1 MKYRARTLEAAFAR
15 ASAQFPAVLVTGPRQ
30 VGKTSLLRHLAS
42 GDRTYVTLDD
52 PLVRDLAKREPA
64 LFLQRFKLPIIID
77 EIQYAPELL
86 PLIKMSI
93 DQDRRPGQFWLT
105 GSQQFQV
112 MKGVAESL
120 AGRVAVLQLAGFTRR
135 ELLGKAQALPFVPS
149 EELLRQ
155 AGQEE
160 SVGLDA
166 LYQQIWRGTLPG
178 LHSALDVD
186 RDLFLSSYVQTYLQ
200 RDIRDLANIGNEL
213 AFLRFLKAT
222 AARTGQLLNL
232 ADLSRD
238 SDISQVTAKHWL
250 SILVA
255 SGLVYLLAPWHSN
268 LTKRLVKTPKLYFLD
283 TGLATWLTSWTS
295 PATLEAGAMAGAI
308 LETWVV
314 SELVRGWWHAG
325 KEAPLYFYRDKDQ
338 KEIDVLI
345 HLDGKL
351 YPLEIKKSAQPGA
364 DSTKSFSAASNLG
377 EGRGAGEVLC
387 LTPNWL
393 PFTQQDFLV
402 GVGLI

>member
-377 EGRGAGEVLC
+377 EGRGAGAVLC